1 MAGGFES
8 LGLGEELIQA
18 VEGDLNWLLPTD
30 VQDEAI
36 PLILGGGDVMAAAET
51 GSGKTAAFSLPVLQ
65 LVMETKRREAEGKD
79 GPAGGAVA
87 GRAKSATDWRLS
99 GVDRDGMLGIEGA
112 DGGIAFAGAPRWVG
126 GRATLGVSK
135 GKAYYEATLLD
146 QGLGRVGWSTTA
158 ANYILGTDK
167 YGLGFGGT
175 GMKSQGGKF
184 DPYGESFG
192 QGDVIGC
199 FLDLEKGVLGFSKNG
214 KYLGDAFVL
223 EGELKGQEAWFPA
236 VALKQA
242 RMRLTLVGPFRHAP
256 PQEEGFQGV
265 AQLPAESVHIPVFA
279 KRSAEVVGG
288 SGGTGVEKSSSG
300 SNRPLAIIIEPA
312 RDLAEQVYNCICD
325 YSRHVEGVGVAL
337 VVGGV
342 EQRETKTGIKAG
354 CDIVVGTTG
363 KLMDLIKRGL
373 LNVDRVRFFILDEAD
388 RLLETGNRDDIMTL
402 YHRLPKGGVGD
413 RRLQICFFS
422 ATLHSPEITELAEKI
437 CDRPTWVD
445 LKGKD
450 SVPESV
456 HHVVVEVDP
465 EAQAFQALLA
475 SSPDASSVHVA
486 TDNVHSSSSSSSS
499 SSAEDERSEQ
509 IKRLKPLVLLKLIEA
524 YNMDQCLIFC
534 RTNLDCDLL
543 ETFLVGVGGG
553 QHFRGKTEKGKE
565 NVYSCCVLAGMR
577 SMQERRAN
585 LQAFK
590 DGDVRFLICTD
601 VAARGIDI
609 QGLPYVINMTLPDV
623 VENYIHRV
631 GRVGR
636 ADSVGL
642 AISLVA
648 KQGFSEKVWY
658 HSCASR
664 GKGCVNRKVKEEGGC
679 TIWFDEA
686 DSLRQ
691 VEERLHCSDGIPRMG
706 PPEFTLPKT
715 IEALLGGG
723 KFGEA
728 SKNHVV
734 NETVAKHVELLQPSV
749 KELVDLEFKSQTLWL
764 SLRQRY
770 RAGVHG

>member
-1 MAGGFES
+1 MPMHAPS
-8 LGLGEELIQA
+8 YPPQA

-65 LVMETKRREAEGKD
+65 LVMETKRREAADKD
-79 GPAGGAVA
+79 GPAAGG
-87 GRAKSATDWRLS
+87 GGEAKDTTDWRLS

-112 DGGIAFAGAPRWVG
+112 DGCTAFGGAPRWVG
-126 GRATLGVSK
+126 GRATLGVGGQ
-135 GKAYYEATLLD
+135 GKAYYEATVLD

-158 ANYILGTDK
+158 ANYNLGTDK

-175 GMKSQGGKF
+175 GMKSQAGKF

-192 QGDVIGC
+192 QGDVVGC
-199 FLDLEKGVLGFSKNG
+199 FLDLEKGVVGFSKNG
-214 KYLGDAFVL
+214 KYLGDAFSLL
-223 EGELKGQEAWFPA
+223 EGDLKQQAWFPA
-236 VALKQA
+236 VVLKQA
-242 RMRLTLVGPFRHAP
+242 RMKLNFAGPFAHP
-256 PQEEGFQGV
+256 PPADQGV
-265 AQLPAESVHIPVFA
+265 VGLTQLAPEQVHVPLFT
-279 KRSAEVVGG
+279 KRSTQGG
-288 SGGTGVEKSSSG
+288 GGGGGGGATSS
-300 SNRPLAIIIEPA
+300 PLALIIEPA

-325 YSRHVEGVGVAL
+325 YSRHVDGLGTAL

-342 EQRETKTGIKAG
+342 EQKEVKSSIKSG

-363 KLMDLIKRGL
+363 KLMDLIKRGQ
-373 LNVDRVRFFILDEAD
+373 LNMDRVRFFILDEAD
-388 RLLETGNRDDIMTL
+388 RLLETGNRDDIMAIFQ
-402 YHRLPKGGVGD
+402 RLPKGGVGD
-413 RRLQICFFS
+413 RRLQVCFFS

-437 CDRPTWVD
+437 CDKPTWVD

-465 EAQAFQALLA
+465 SMEAFQALVKDNPHA
-475 SSPDASSVHVA
+475 QHVA
-486 TDNVHSSSSSSSS
+486 TDQVHPTLDEGE
-499 SSAEDERSEQ
+499 AETRSEMV
-509 IKRLKPLVLLKLIEA
+509 KRLKPLALLKLIEA
-524 YNMDQCLIFC
+524 YNMEQCIIFC

-543 ETFLVGVGGG
+543 EEFLVGVGGG
-553 QHFRGKTEKGKE
+553 QKFRGKVEKGKE
-565 NVYSCCVLAGMR
+565 NIYSCCVLAGMR

-636 ADSVGL
+636 ADCVGL

-648 KQGFSEKVWY
+648 APTYAEKVWY
-658 HSCASR
+658 HSCANR
-664 GKGCVNRKVKEEGGC
+664 GKGCTNRKVKEEGGC
-679 TIWFDEA
+679 TVWFDEA
-686 DSLRQ
+686 DLLTQ
-691 VEERLHCSDGIPRMG
+691 VESRLHVAAIPRLQ
-706 PPEFTLPKT
+706 PPELALPEEIKK
-715 IEALLGGG
+715 LLGSA
-723 KFGEA
+723 KYGEA
-728 SKNHVV
+728 VSNNVV
-734 NETVAKHVELLQPSV
+734 NETVARHVELLQPVV
-749 KELVDLEFKSQTLWL
+749 KDLVDLEFQAQSTWL
-764 SLRQRY
+764 ALRQRY
-770 RAGVHG
+770 GGGIQG